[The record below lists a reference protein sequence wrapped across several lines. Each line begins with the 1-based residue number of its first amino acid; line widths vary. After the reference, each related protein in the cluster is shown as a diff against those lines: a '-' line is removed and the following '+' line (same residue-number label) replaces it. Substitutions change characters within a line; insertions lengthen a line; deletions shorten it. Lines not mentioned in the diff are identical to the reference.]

1 MVPHEQVW
9 GWGQGGGTEQEGEQQ
24 GWERDLFYI
33 ISTFKLWWIAIDLI
47 YKKKKKKKEK
57 TFLQK
62 EEKAHP
68 ATVSDDGSEWVSS
81 ASRSPEGLGYKKMG
95 LDSDRASGRGKE
107 DGIKRFSGGWINK
120 TWSVTDTAGTEKRTS
135 PSLFFHPLQSPARS
149 PNQASFQF
157 FSDILVGWLFCH
169 SVSGLALSPPETG
182 QQLLGLTLMPSIRK
196 PRVDVELTVSLH
208 CM

>member
-1 MVPHEQVW
+1 M
-9 GWGQGGGTEQEGEQQ
+9 
-24 GWERDLFYI
+24 L
-33 ISTFKLWWIAIDLI
+33 
-47 YKKKKKKKEK
+47 
-57 TFLQK
+57 
-62 EEKAHP
+62 
-68 ATVSDDGSEWVSS
+68 DDGSEWVSS
-81 ASRSPEGLGYKKMG
+81 ASRSPEGLGYEKIE

-107 DGIKRFSGGWINK
+107 DGIKRFSGRWINK

-149 PNQASFQF
+149 PNRASFQF

-169 SVSGLALSPPETG
+169 SVSDLALSPPETG